1 MHKMVDNCYCLDQC
15 VGPVSDGHTISAF
28 LQRPHRL
35 SEGRGKLT
43 PPPPPTAFSITCK
56 RMAFSL
62 RFGLARMATYLPIIL
77 TVLAPANDL
86 PLLRPLLT

>member
-43 PPPPPTAFSITCK
+43 PPPTNCLFNHLQEDGIQS
-56 RMAFSL
+56 SL
-62 RFGLARMATYLPIIL
+62 RTC
-77 TVLAPANDL
+77 
-86 PLLRPLLT
+86 